1 MLEHNIGKVEEKALQ
16 YEIDKKGK
24 GFFQMPDLITL
35 LCNTGFKE
43 EKQDDL
49 ITSLYELDDDADG
62 YIDKD

>member
-1 MLEHNIGKVEEKALQ
+1 MLEHNIGKVEEKELQ

-35 LCNTGFKE
+35 LCNIGFKE
-43 EKQDDL
+43 EKQIDL
-49 ITSLYELDDDADG
+49 VSSLYELDDDADG